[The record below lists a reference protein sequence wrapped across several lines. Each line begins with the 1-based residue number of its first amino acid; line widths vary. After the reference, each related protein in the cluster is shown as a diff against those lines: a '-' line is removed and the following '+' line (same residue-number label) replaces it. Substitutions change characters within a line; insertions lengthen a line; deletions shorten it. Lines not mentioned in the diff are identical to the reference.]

1 MDLKTLLNSLPKAD
15 EDWTTWKTLIMEQQ
29 ELMEAER
36 AELEN
41 RALTA
46 EAALEAMEA
55 ERLEMQALL
64 DAVEAERLEAESLAR
79 EAESLAQEAA
89 EAATLAAQAAQAAQE
104 EATMAAMLSLPDPI
118 PEPLPTEPA
127 VMPLENVV
135 EKRKPLLL

>member
-55 ERLEMQALL
+55 ERLEAQALL
-64 DAVEAERLEAESLAR
+64 DAAEAGRL